1 MSRAKKQVSIET
13 TIVTTTVTTVRQ
25 EMQKIGD
32 KTANLYAET
41 SDLKAAEM
49 ALKAYNGAISAGKSQ
64 LIYKKLTGTPGII
77 DFFEE

>member
-1 MSRAKKQVSIET
+1 
-13 TIVTTTVTTVRQ
+13 
-25 EMQKIGD
+25 MQKIGD